1 MSEQQPLHV
10 LHVKAQNVLGIEV
23 VDVALSEQGVIVSGD
38 NGQGKS
44 SFLNLVA
51 MAFGGAKAE
60 PQVPIREGADEGS
73 LEIVAG
79 SDGKP
84 SLVIERHYKHGP
96 PSETGEPGK
105 LLSKVVVRDADGAPI
120 SSPQKR
126 LDALYSTLC
135 FDVGQF
141 IDPPGEKTVDGKA
154 KKQVETLL
162 AACPI
167 DIDLGKAASQRA
179 IAYEKRTNASRDL
192 KTYTAEIG
200 LLKKLDVPERV
211 DLDAKRAEIAAER
224 AAAEEARR
232 LGDQIARQDAEL
244 AKLAETYKRLKAD
257 REAVA
262 ARAAALP
269 PAKDVSAL
277 EAAISAGERQNEERI
292 RIEAG
297 NKQYDATLT
306 KLGAAK
312 KAVDDLTATIEALDA
327 AKLAALGRAS
337 FPVPGMGVD
346 ETLGVTLEQ
355 DGKKVPFAQLNRA
368 KQVEIA
374 VLVLAKLNPTLKVA
388 LVRDG
393 NSLDGATLAALW
405 RACRVLNV
413 QPVIE
418 RVAQDQAG
426 ALVFKR
432 GKIEGVVPE
441 RAS

>member
-1 MSEQQPLHV
+1 VSEQPLHV

-23 VDVALSEQGVIVSGD
+23 VDVALSEEGVVVSGD

-79 SDGKP
+79 SDGKA
-84 SLVIERHYKHGP
+84 SLVIERHYKHG
-96 PSETGEPGK
+96 EEGK
-105 LLSKVVVRDADGAPI
+105 LLSKVVVRDAEGAPL

-141 IDPPGEKTVDGKA
+141 IDPPGERTVEGKA

-192 KTYTAEIG
+192 KTLTAEIG

-224 AAAEEARR
+224 KAAEDARR

-244 AKLAETYKRLKAD
+244 ARMAEAYKTLKAD
-257 REAVA
+257 RAAVA
-262 ARAAALP
+262 AKLETLP

-277 EAAISAGERQNEERI
+277 EAAVSAGERQNEERI
-292 RIEAG
+292 RVEAG

-312 KAVDDLTATIEALDA
+312 KSVDDLTATIEALDA
-327 AKLAALGRAS
+327 AKLAALGRAA

-355 DGKKVPFAQLNRA
+355 DGQRVPFAQLNRA

-405 RACRVLNV
+405 RACRVLGV

-426 ALVFKR
+426 ALVFER
-432 GKIEGVVPE
+432 GKIKGVVPE